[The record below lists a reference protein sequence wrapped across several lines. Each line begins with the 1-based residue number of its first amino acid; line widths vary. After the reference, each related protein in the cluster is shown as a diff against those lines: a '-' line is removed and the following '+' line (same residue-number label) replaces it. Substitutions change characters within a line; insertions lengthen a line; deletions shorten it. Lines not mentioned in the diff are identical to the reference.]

1 MSFKHCDNTFLC
13 FASFLWLDR
22 ELRWPD
28 RQCGRHGWWNTKVR
42 ACVRDALAEQS
53 LIHYFSF
60 QPVLHN
66 WCNKGHG
73 MCYPICRVV
82 YIKEPLMLIGIP
94 WSGSS
99 KLSARVILYAQ
110 SHRQDSTYHSLCY
123 TSCGALD
130 GSRNSSMSPPWGID
144 PTTYRT
150 NTEKLI
156 AKQIA
161 NFIEQWTHK
170 MEKENYCLTPTPQ
183 LLNWQNMS

>member
-1 MSFKHCDNTFLC
+1 MWVSSIAIIRFYVLLPFFDWSESYGGQTDSADDTDDEIRRC
-13 FASFLWLDR
+13 
-22 ELRWPD
+22 
-28 RQCGRHGWWNTKVR
+28 VR
-42 ACVRDALAEQS
+42 ACVRDALAERS
-53 LIHYFSF
+53 LIRYFSF

-82 YIKEPLMLIGIP
+82 YIKEPSMLIGIP

-144 PTTYRT
+144 PTTYRNKYWET
-150 NTEKLI
+150 D
-156 AKQIA
+156 
-161 NFIEQWTHK
+161 
-170 MEKENYCLTPTPQ
+170 
-183 LLNWQNMS
+183 S